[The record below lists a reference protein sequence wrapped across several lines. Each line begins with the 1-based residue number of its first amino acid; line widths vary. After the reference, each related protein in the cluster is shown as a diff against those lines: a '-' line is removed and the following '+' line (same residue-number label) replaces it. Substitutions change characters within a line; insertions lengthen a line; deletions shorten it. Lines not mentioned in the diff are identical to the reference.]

1 MTRWM
6 RFALRYLASVAGCIY
21 LLTIGWARADHREIL
36 HELLFRLGWRK
47 RAAPEPDGPPL
58 DIPQIEA
65 RALIPN
71 PPPVRVL
78 EQDAIDGNVSGFELL
93 LITQLVK
100 SRGAAT
106 VFEIGTFDG
115 RTALNLAANVAEVG
129 HVYTLDLPP
138 ENLDRTGLKIACG
151 DENFIRKKRP
161 GARFA
166 DTPYAAQIT
175 QLFGDSAT
183 FDFSPYEGKMDVVFV
198 DGSHSYDY
206 VRNDTEIALRLIKPT
221 GGMIV
226 WHDYGSRWWKDLTRA
241 MNELYREIPEF
252 RTMRHIRDTTLV
264 VWEGK
269 AEINRNKRERDN
281 RSVPARHGEG

>member
-1 MTRWM
+1 MKRALTFAVSYLSAAVACLYLLAVGWM
-6 RFALRYLASVAGCIY
+6 R
-21 LLTIGWARADHREIL
+21 TDHRAIL
-36 HELLFRLGWRK
+36 HEILFRLGWRK
-47 RAAPEPDGPPL
+47 RPAPEPDRPPL

-71 PPPVRVL
+71 PPPVHVL

-106 VFEIGTFDG
+106 AFEIGTFDG
-115 RTALNLAANVAEVG
+115 RTALNLAANVAEGG

-138 ENLDRTGLKIACG
+138 ANLDRTGLKIACG

-166 DTPYAAQIT
+166 DTPYSARIT
-175 QLFGDSAT
+175 QLIGDSAT
-183 FDFSPYEGKMDVVFV
+183 FDFSPYEGKIDVVFV

-206 VRNDTEIALRLIKPT
+206 VRNDTEIALRLLKPG
-221 GGMIV
+221 GGMII

-241 MNELYREIPEF
+241 MNEFYRSRPEF
-252 RTMRHIRDTTLV
+252 ATMRHMQGTTLV

-269 AEINRNKRERDN
+269 PRI
-281 RSVPARHGEG
+281 S